1 MICLRTLNKHYKQH
15 CKHVN
20 HGPDE
25 YRISGHDHHH
35 PPCLLS
41 LFALIISFNSI
52 ILTIL
57 YIKKVTLYLK
67 LWCIRL
73 LDF

>member
-1 MICLRTLNKHYKQH
+1 MALMSIELVAMIITL
-15 CKHVN
+15 
-20 HGPDE
+20 
-25 YRISGHDHHH
+25 

-57 YIKKVTLYLK
+57 YINKVTLYLK
-67 LWCIRL
+67 L
-73 LDF
+73 